1 MAEYQPRDFST
12 VAYHAYDAV
21 WTLAFGI
28 NRYEPL
34 KLISYNNVLKFDT
47 HG

>member
-21 WTLAFGI
+21 WTLAFRI
-28 NRYEPL
+28 NRYEL
-34 KLISYNNVLKFDT
+34 YVLKFDT
-47 HG
+47 RG